1 MLVMSKSTL
10 TNNRAYGNIIY
21 NGNKYSISFDVMDNR
36 DNSNNRFR
44 LQQHEFEI
52 SNVTMVKVTNNK

>member
-1 MLVMSKSTL
+1 MSKSTL
-10 TNNRAYGNIIY
+10 TDTNNRAYGNIIY
-21 NGNKYSISFDVMDNR
+21 NDNKYSISFDVMDNR

-52 SNVTMVKVTNNK
+52 SNVTMTKVINNK